1 MQRAECITQ
10 RNDSVSVKIISMDI
24 AHITFL
30 IVAVRLW
37 LSSLLSHRRLINRL
51 SMIKTA
57 INMAMILH
65 AVYTVPLLPVDKI
78 RTQQWNKWI
87 KHETLAQYTRNS
99 LLSAMLTGLS
109 TSMASVTLQ
118 SRSSAG
124 HLAVVAFVWSRK
136 SHKFL
141 IFGPPYPQHRTNYTN

>member
-78 RTQQWNKWI
+78 RTQQWNK
-87 KHETLAQYTRNS
+87 
-99 LLSAMLTGLS
+99 
-109 TSMASVTLQ
+109 
-118 SRSSAG
+118 
-124 HLAVVAFVWSRK
+124 
-136 SHKFL
+136 
-141 IFGPPYPQHRTNYTN
+141 